1 MKKTGKEENEQGE
14 VSREQRLKNRKV
26 NFTSALSASS
36 SSSSSSSSAGA
47 ASGDGAS
54 SSENDIDDEMA
65 LRESIRLVANKM
77 NLTSQEVIQLL
88 SDERKT
94 RSDPPSP
101 GPSTL
106 SSDALTHAEQ
116 AERL

>member
-1 MKKTGKEENEQGE
+1 
-14 VSREQRLKNRKV
+14 
-26 NFTSALSASS
+26 
-36 SSSSSSSSAGA
+36 
-47 ASGDGAS
+47 
-54 SSENDIDDEMA
+54 
-65 LRESIRLVANKM
+65 M

-106 SSDALTHAEQ
+106 TSDALTHAEQ
-116 AERL
+116 AERLFRGGDRARFERLLVSLTLNGKVQTLLSVTSILHAVVISPSSTEEVPCVQLCYSELENATEEGG